1 MAEIRPQPQSP
12 ALGALARMLG
22 AARDAA
28 GRVRIDSQLL
38 GQTSLADLLS
48 LPGAAG
54 LAEDVSYFGPAAMLR
69 PGSGRT
75 LQTFRL
81 DPRVLDAADVALNVS
96 PLGALA
102 AKGAARAA
110 RPVAR
115 AAGEAVNRAML
126 TGEGPLATALA
137 PVAPRQLIVY
147 HGTPHRFEP
156 EEGAPMG
163 RFRSEKIGTGE
174 GAQVYGHGLYFAES
188 PGVASSYKELAQ
200 RDPSRLTV
208 DGNVVSTDSMYG
220 RAVEDVARI
229 GVKATLQKIDDN
241 IRFNEKYAPDIASL
255 YKSVRE
261 RIESLDPA
269 RVTLKQGSLYTVDL
283 PDEAIARML
292 DWDKPLGKQPAAVRA
307 AINKTRSMLP
317 PTAID
322 DLGGDFSLLYGK
334 DVTPNQFLNTW
345 EALVGKTGA
354 GEEALRNVGVPG
366 VRYLD
371 QGSRSTGTGTSN
383 FVVFPGAED
392 MLTILERKA
401 KGGPVR
407 RYAEDVNKKPLTSGY
422 YGVEL
427 RSNLY
432 PGEDEFFR
440 KNPTV
445 AGMASDDNRV
455 ILNPYSTLSG
465 REKEAVIMNEAAR
478 VHMRRNL
485 DKPKFS
491 LTPEQQARF
500 ANYSQNPDDVRATVA
515 ARILSGDPSAGKA
528 TPEQMEYV
536 QRLRNLMVSEEQRL
550 KHDERSK
557 TVDDERQ
564 QGFIRGGMARRY
576 AEGGAVN
583 AAQYDPADIARRA
596 ASLMEEI
603 DAA

>member
-75 LQTFRL
+75 LQTFKL

-147 HGTPHRFEP
+147 HGTPHRFE
-156 EEGAPMG
+156 
-163 RFRSEKIGTGE
+163 RFDASKIGTGE
-174 GAQVYGHGLYFAES
+174 GAQAYGHGLYFAES
-188 PGVASSYKELAQ
+188 PEVAKSYQKLDPTVEPPPLRTFRGQELDPGSPEYHAARLVDEMSLAQ
-200 RDPSRLTV
+200 ARKQVAEWIKNADPRMTREAEGWQQTLDLLNQARSKTDFKRLK
-208 DGNVVSTDSMYG
+208 N
-220 RAVEDVARI
+220 
-229 GVKATLQKIDDN
+229 
-241 IRFNEKYAPDIASL
+241 
-255 YKSVRE
+255 
-261 RIESLDPA
+261 
-269 RVTLKQGSLYTVDL
+269 QGSLYTVDL

-292 DWDKPLGKQPAAVRA
+292 DWDKPLSEQPPQVKKAVAVRFDEL
-307 AINKTRSMLP
+307 RSLGASLP
-317 PTAID
+317 ADPSGEW
-322 DLGGDFSLLYGK
+322 LHRSFH
-334 DVTPNQFLNTW
+334 PQ
-345 EALVGKTGA
+345 A
-354 GEEALRNVGVPG
+354 GEEGFGQSLAAERLRAMGIPG
-366 VRYLD
+366 IRYLD
-371 QGSRSTGTGTSN
+371 QGSRGNGSIFKQFKDKEEAESFAADVKARGGEGIVQPRPNGWVVVGEPPRTSN

-401 KGGPVR
+401 KGGPV
-407 RYAEDVNKKPLTSGY
+407 
-422 YGVEL
+422 
-427 RSNLY
+427 
-432 PGEDEFFR
+432 
-440 KNPTV
+440 
-445 AGMASDDNRV
+445 
-455 ILNPYSTLSG
+455 
-465 REKEAVIMNEAAR
+465 
-478 VHMRRNL
+478 
-485 DKPKFS
+485 
-491 LTPEQQARF
+491 
-500 ANYSQNPDDVRATVA
+500 
-515 ARILSGDPSAGKA
+515 
-528 TPEQMEYV
+528 
-536 QRLRNLMVSEEQRL
+536 
-550 KHDERSK
+550 
-557 TVDDERQ
+557 
-564 QGFIRGGMARRY
+564 RRY